1 MVQPFNF
8 TFDPSAEVFSSSD
21 IAFAARESVVYVDVG
36 SRSIESQIAR
46 DGIPVAALPIN
57 PDRFNDF
64 FGGAPAVEHKIVS
77 QSVRA
82 GSSIAQGTTIHI
94 ELAQP
99 GGMPVGIIDGVVLA
113 LIDQPISE
121 VYATFIEGNTEISRI
136 LARTAES
143 GVLSNVDQV
152 VVEETFEANGF
163 SLTDDPGNNIEAAMQ
178 TLQAVNIFG

>member
-1 MVQPFNF
+1 
-8 TFDPSAEVFSSSD
+8 
-21 IAFAARESVVYVDVG
+21 
-36 SRSIESQIAR
+36 
-46 DGIPVAALPIN
+46 
-57 PDRFNDF
+57 
-64 FGGAPAVEHKIVS
+64 
-77 QSVRA
+77 
-82 GSSIAQGTTIHI
+82 
-94 ELAQP
+94 
-99 GGMPVGIIDGVVLA
+99 MPVGIIDGVVLA

>member
-8 TFDPSAEVFSSSD
+8 AFDPSAEVFSAAD

-36 SRSIESQIAR
+36 SRSVESQIAR

-64 FGGAPAVEHKIVS
+64 FGGTPAVEHKIVS
-77 QSVRA
+77 QSIRA
-82 GSSIAQGTTIHI
+82 GTSIAQGTTIHI

-99 GGMPVGIIDGVVLA
+99 GAIPIGIIDGVLLGLVE
-113 LIDQPISE
+113 QPIAE
-121 VYATFIEGNTEISRI
+121 VYANFIEGNTEISRI

-143 GVLSNVDQV
+143 GVLSSVDQV

-163 SLTDDPGNNIEAAMQ
+163 SLTEEPGNDVGAALQ

>member
-1 MVQPFNF
+1 
-8 TFDPSAEVFSSSD
+8 
-21 IAFAARESVVYVDVG
+21 
-36 SRSIESQIAR
+36 
-46 DGIPVAALPIN
+46 
-57 PDRFNDF
+57 
-64 FGGAPAVEHKIVS
+64 
-77 QSVRA
+77 
-82 GSSIAQGTTIHI
+82 
-94 ELAQP
+94 
-99 GGMPVGIIDGVVLA
+99 MPVGIIDGVVLA
-113 LIDQPISE
+113 LTDQPISE